1 MKWLEK
7 LNGNPIEW
15 LIQSNPWT
23 AYRTRIDLLDE
34 REDSEAVQKAREGCL
49 EDESIKQL
57 INKTKDWMPKAPTRN
72 NDPKISYFKLRMLAD
87 FGLKST
93 DKDIKEISDKATAH
107 VENSLF
113 ACRGS
118 IPEKPKKGETFTK
131 PDPFEDAWHISP
143 CNSPMIT
150 YSLLA
155 LGFRTEVVMMSVER
169 LRELWEDETGW
180 FCHLFFV
187 EGQFKR
193 EKSGCPMAGLMALEV
208 FSQIEDLKESQYA
221 ENAFAPLNVHKQLG
235 KSLYYFG
242 RSKKFWTFKYPFVWY
257 NALYL
262 GDVLSR
268 FTFLKA
274 SPLLK
279 ECVDWIVGSQ
289 DEQGRFKP
297 TSIFM
302 PYKGWDFGNKKEPSP
317 WITLLCCR
325 ILKRLTTSS

>member
-1 MKWLEK
+1 MKWLER

-15 LIQSNPWT
+15 LLQSNPWT

-34 REDSEAVQKAREGCL
+34 PEDSEAVQKAREACL
-49 EDESIKQL
+49 EDESIKKL
-57 INKTKDWMPKAPTRN
+57 INETKDWMPKAPTRN

-93 DKDIKEISDKATAH
+93 DRDIKEIYDKATIH
-107 VENSLF
+107 IEDNLF

-118 IPEKPKKGETFTK
+118 IPKKPKKGEKFTK
-131 PDPFEDAWHISP
+131 QDPFENTWHISP

-155 LGFRTEVVMMSVER
+155 LGFKTEVVMKSVER
-169 LRELWEDETGW
+169 LKELWEDETGW

-193 EKSGCPMAGLMALEV
+193 EKAGCPMAGLMALEV
-208 FSQIEDLKESQYA
+208 FSQIEDLKESKYA
-221 ENAFAPLNVHKQLG
+221 ENAYAPLNNHKQLG

-262 GDVLSR
+262 GEVLSR

-279 ECVDWIVGSQ
+279 ECLDWIVNAQ

-302 PYKGWDFGNKKEPSP
+302 PYKSWDFGNKKEPSP
-317 WITLLCCR
+317 WMTFLCCR
-325 ILKRLTTSS
+325 IIKRLTTSS